1 MTRPRHGKG
10 ADCFQLSLQ
19 VSSCSPLG
27 TFDAFLFP
35 FRPLISLPRP
45 DLLSFSLPFSPSPPG
60 PLSPSRAGRHAPAVT
75 RVSTQTPRTL
85 LRPSAPPPTSRRF
98 TRRLYSPEEASASF
112 PRRPTDSGRARTTP
126 ESGLFQ
132 RSSPESR
139 LPTRAICPIGRESE
153 GSITGK
159 LKQPIFPGGIKLRG
173 LIHKKK

>member
-1 MTRPRHGKG
+1 MGK
-10 ADCFQLSLQ
+10 API
-19 VSSCSPLG
+19 VSNYLCRFLSCSPLG

-45 DLLSFSLPFSPSPPG
+45 DLLSFSLSFSPSPPG
-60 PLSPSRAGRHAPAVT
+60 PLSPSRAGRHAPPAPAVT
-75 RVSTQTPRTL
+75 PRPSRAFPRRL
-85 LRPSAPPPTSRRF
+85 PERPSAPPPTSRRF

-139 LPTRAICPIGRESE
+139 LPTRAIGPIGRESE

-159 LKQPIFPGGIKLRG
+159 LKKPIFPGEIKLRG